1 MAEDPMC
8 CTSSIQSRLSG
19 DGFGPQLDQRQ
30 EVRESEGNAA
40 QQGRPPVTPGT
51 GYDYLQDPLE
61 EESEDVNEETDDRLS
76 SLCDDPSSDDSGWPS
91 HHPVELTWA
100 AVTCTGT

>member
-1 MAEDPMC
+1 MGEDQMR

-19 DGFGPQLDQRQ
+19 DGFGPQRDQRQ

-51 GYDYLQDPLE
+51 GHEYLQDPLE
-61 EESEDVNEETDDRLS
+61 EDVNEETDDRLS